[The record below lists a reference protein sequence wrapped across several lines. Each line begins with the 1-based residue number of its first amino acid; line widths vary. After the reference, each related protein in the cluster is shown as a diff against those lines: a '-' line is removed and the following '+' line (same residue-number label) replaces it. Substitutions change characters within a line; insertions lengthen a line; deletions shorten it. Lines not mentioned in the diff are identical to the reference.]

1 MHTTRELTST
11 HIGIAATNGG
21 FMAAMNRGD
30 VAGAVRDTY
39 TTDARV
45 LPPGV
50 PMLTG
55 RDAITGY
62 WQGLVREVGLRK
74 LELVS
79 MDMQPMGDGVYELGR
94 AVITT
99 SAGTRLSA
107 QYVVIWKQEAGK
119 WRWHVDIWN
128 MDG

>member
-11 HIGIAATNGG
+11 HLGIATTNGG

-55 RDAITGY
+55 RDAITAY
-62 WQGLVREVGLRK
+62 WQGVVRQVGLQT
-74 LELVS
+74 LELTS
-79 MDMQPMGDGVYELGR
+79 MDLQPMGDGVYEVGR

-99 SAGTRLSA
+99 SAGQRLTS
-107 QYVVIWKQEAGK
+107 QYVVLWKQESGR

-128 MDG
+128 AVA